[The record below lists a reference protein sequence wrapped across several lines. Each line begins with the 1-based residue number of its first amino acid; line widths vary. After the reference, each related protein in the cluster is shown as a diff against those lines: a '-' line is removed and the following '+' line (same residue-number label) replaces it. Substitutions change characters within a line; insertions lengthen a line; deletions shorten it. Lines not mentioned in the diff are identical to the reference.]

1 MSAGD
6 HLEHVEVSSAAELR
20 AWLLTHHN
28 QRDGIWVVTYKKVH
42 PDRYFTHDA
51 LLDELIAFGWTDGI
65 RRRIDDEKSRQL
77 ISPRR
82 TKPWA
87 KSYKDR
93 AERLAAEGRMHPAGL
108 AAVTR
113 AKTSGMWDAMNDV
126 DALIIP
132 DDLAAHLAKNPP
144 AAEHFN
150 AFTPSTRRNILR
162 WIETTRTPPTREKR
176 ISLTVTEAQQ
186 GRAVKSNG

>member
-1 MSAGD
+1 M
-6 HLEHVEVSSAAELR
+6 
-20 AWLLTHHN
+20 
-28 QRDGIWVVTYKKVH
+28 TYKKVR

-65 RRRIDDEKSRQL
+65 RRRIDDEQSRQL

-82 TKPWA
+82 TRPWA

-93 AERLAAEGRMHPAGL
+93 VERLTAEGRMHPAGL
-108 AAVTR
+108 AAVTS
-113 AKTSGMWDAMNDV
+113 AKASGMWDAMNDV

-132 DDLAAHLAKNPP
+132 DDLAAHLGKNPT

-150 AFTPSTRRNILR
+150 AFNPSTRRNILR
-162 WIETTRTPPTREKR
+162 WIATTRTPQTREKR

-186 GRAVKSNG
+186 GRAAKSNG